1 MGTRGRPA
9 LETSWEA
16 TKARVRSH
24 IFRLWTAFAV
34 LAAYVYAWIYAP
46 ELLTWWKRTT
56 TTAIEDGCGF
66 LPYPW
71 GDRIEA
77 TLGNFGLWV
86 QITLAIVVLRVLMC
100 LVISATRRA
109 FASRR
114 TEPDD
119 MRLLPAADERN

>member
-1 MGTRGRPA
+1 MGARRGLT
-9 LETSWEA
+9 LETSWQG

-24 IFRLWTAFAV
+24 IFRLWTACAI
-34 LAAYVYAWIYAP
+34 LAAYVYGWLYVP

-56 TTAIEDGCGF
+56 TAVIEDGCAL

-86 QITLAIVVLRVLMC
+86 QITLAIIVFRILMWAI
-100 LVISATRRA
+100 ISAVRRGL
-109 FASRR
+109 ASRDP
-114 TEPDD
+114 EGGGS
-119 MRLLPAADERN
+119 